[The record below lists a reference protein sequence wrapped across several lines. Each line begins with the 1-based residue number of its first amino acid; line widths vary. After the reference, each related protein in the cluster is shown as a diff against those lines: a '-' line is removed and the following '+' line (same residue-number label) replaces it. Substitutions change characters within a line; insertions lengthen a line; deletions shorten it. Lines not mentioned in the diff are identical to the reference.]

1 MLSYTDPTEANF
13 LSSNLPVGNL
23 SAILEGRVAAQVK
36 CKLIQDTSE
45 FKIFRHYYC
54 NNKILNVQV
63 GRENLN
69 MSLFEDGMVLYIEN
83 PKVSTQNLFTLM
95 NEFSIVVT
103 YNINIQK
110 SVTFPYINNE
120 ISESTKT
127 TQFKI
132 TPKNKIPNKKPR
144 RLKIYILKT
153 IKH

>member
-1 MLSYTDPTEANF
+1 
-13 LSSNLPVGNL
+13 
-23 SAILEGRVAAQVK
+23 
-36 CKLIQDTSE
+36 
-45 FKIFRHYYC
+45 
-54 NNKILNVQV
+54 
-63 GRENLN
+63 